1 MSTACFHQTLE
12 DVQWRSRM
20 ARDDRLGVACHVP
33 ERVVGIRDGSED
45 HSGAERFGRY
55 RIPHLPRIARHCGEV
70 SEKVFVEFGGK
81 PFESALRLSPG
92 SRESLR
98 ARAVGKPDRFA
109 GFVTGR

>member
-1 MSTACFHQTLE
+1 MFASQ
-12 DVQWRSRM
+12 V
-20 ARDDRLGVACHVP
+20 
-33 ERVVGIRDGSED
+33 
-45 HSGAERFGRY
+45 
-55 RIPHLPRIARHCGEV
+55 
-70 SEKVFVEFGGK
+70 EKVFVEFGGK